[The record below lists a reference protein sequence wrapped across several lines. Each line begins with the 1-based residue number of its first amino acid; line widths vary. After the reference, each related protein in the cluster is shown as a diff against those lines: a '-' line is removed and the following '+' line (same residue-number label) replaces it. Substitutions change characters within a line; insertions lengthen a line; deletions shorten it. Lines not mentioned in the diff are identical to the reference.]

1 MTQEDFEDRIA
12 DLVTDALQ
20 LGLTRDEVIDGLAC
34 QLQLLND
41 EQAAEEAEA
50 DHE

>member
-1 MTQEDFEDRIA
+1 MTQQDFEDAVA
-12 DLVTDALQ
+12 DLVTDATQ
-20 LGLTRDEVIDGLAC
+20 SGLTRDEIIDGLAC

-50 DHE
+50 DHD